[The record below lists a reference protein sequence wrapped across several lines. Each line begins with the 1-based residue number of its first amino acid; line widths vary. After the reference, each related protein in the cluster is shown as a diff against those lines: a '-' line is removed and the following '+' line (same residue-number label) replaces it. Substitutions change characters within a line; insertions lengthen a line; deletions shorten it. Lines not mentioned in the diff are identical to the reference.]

1 MDFKAPL
8 HSGGTV
14 INYRSRPVV
23 SGDLVSITGNAAQ
36 GESIYAIVKVKPPQ
50 DYVTYIDGSDMEISG
65 GYYYR
70 VGQVTR
76 VWLGFNPDIAGWR
89 VELTKDKV
97 ETFLNQNEDQGTWAL
112 HQPGDLTPSDLGI
125 PPAAEADDQ
134 VYEELADPALSATT
148 GATGLKMN
156 YDAGGSYNVS
166 IKMWYPGM
174 DGGGGTTTKLT
185 DTNGDIGAVFIDQ
198 VKALKRKLTDATV
211 EMGFD
216 KLNLV
221 EPGHTYNYGADFFS
235 RYGIRSTAL
244 ARTGKW
250 NVTLGGQTT
259 SIDGPGNYTGISNVE
274 GAQDGRIF
282 KYYKN
287 NLGHIEG
294 VRYQGN
300 YYSIPTIDLGVPV
313 SEYVNH
319 MLELD
324 AETEIDSNTLMI
336 AGLNGVMAL
345 ANVLATSGAVKSD
358 AASDTGASELSSAKY
373 KLGAVSNVL
382 NGGLGPLIPPEY
394 QSTLGFAIAGS
405 LGLTSLQSAYQKKLK
420 LSGVNGAL
428 VKSTVS
434 DVSYAYPSATG
445 FTTIGDLTAFTVGSS
460 TLFRSSNINGGN
472 VGRKRSATPIQ
483 VTYLGP
489 RDALSEGLAYV
500 SSGFYVRA
508 QI

>member
-8 HSGGTV
+8 HTGGAV
-14 INYRSRPVV
+14 INYANRPVV

-36 GESIYAIVKVKPPQ
+36 GDSIYAIVKVKPPQ

-76 VWLGFNPDIAGWR
+76 VWLGFNPDIPGWR

-112 HQPGDLTPSDLGI
+112 HQPGDLTPSDLGL
-125 PPAAEADDQ
+125 PPAAEAEDQ
-134 VYEELADPALSATT
+134 TFEELSDPALSATT
-148 GATGLKMN
+148 GALGLKMN
-156 YDAGGSYNVS
+156 YDTSSTYNVS
-166 IKMWYPGM
+166 IKLWYPGI
-174 DGGGGTTTKLT
+174 DGGGGTTTQLK
-185 DTNGDIGAVFIDQ
+185 DTNGDISGVFIEE

-211 EMGFD
+211 ELGFD
-216 KLNLV
+216 MLDLV
-221 EPGHTYNYGADFFS
+221 QPGRSYNYGADFFS

-250 NVTLGGQTT
+250 NVTLGGQTST
-259 SIDGPGNYTGISNVE
+259 IDGPGNYTGISNVE
-274 GAQDGRIF
+274 AAQDGRVF

-319 MLELD
+319 VLELD
-324 AETEIDSNTLMI
+324 AESSLDANTAII
-336 AGLNGVMAL
+336 AGIDGL
-345 ANVLATSGAVKSD
+345 TSLLGIIE
-358 AASDTGASELSSAKY
+358 AAQIKKKPA
-373 KLGAVSNVL
+373 LGAVSNVL
-382 NGGLGPLIPPEY
+382 NGGLGPLIPEEY
-394 QSTLGFAIAGS
+394 QSTLGFALAGA
-405 LGLTSLQSAYQKKLK
+405 LGLTSLQTAYQKKLQ
-420 LSGVNGAL
+420 LSGVNSAL

-434 DVSYAYPSATG
+434 DVSYAYPSAAG
-445 FTTIGDLTAFTVGSS
+445 FTTIGDLSAFTVQSS
-460 TLFRSSNINGGN
+460 TLFRSSSITTGN

-483 VTYLGP
+483 ISYVGP

-500 SSGFYVRA
+500 SNGFYVRA
-508 QI
+508 KF